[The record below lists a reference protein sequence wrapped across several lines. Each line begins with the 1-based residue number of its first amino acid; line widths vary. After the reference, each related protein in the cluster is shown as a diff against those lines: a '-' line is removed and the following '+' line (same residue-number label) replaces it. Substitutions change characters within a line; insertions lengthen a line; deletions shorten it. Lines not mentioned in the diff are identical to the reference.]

1 MGSASQLHQKDE
13 PHEGSTM
20 TEPPGSSLR
29 KDFRVFR
36 DPGFLVTLLL
46 IGLLAVIGAY
56 LLVQASNEYGI
67 PVREYW
73 R

>member
-1 MGSASQLHQKDE
+1 
-13 PHEGSTM
+13 M

-29 KDFRVFR
+29 KDFRIFLE
-36 DPGFLVTLLL
+36 PGFLVTLAL
-46 IGLLAVIGAY
+46 IGLLAAIGAY
-56 LLVQASNEYGI
+56 ILVHASNEYGI

>member
-1 MGSASQLHQKDE
+1 
-13 PHEGSTM
+13 M
-20 TEPPGSSLR
+20 TEPQTSSLR

-36 DPGFLVTLLL
+36 EPGFLVTLLL
-46 IGLLAVIGAY
+46 IGLLAAVGAY
-56 LLVQASNEYGI
+56 ILVAASNDYGI